1 MHLPTE
7 GPAMKIVDS
16 CQDRLH
22 QAGWSTGEW
31 TFILVNRA
39 LVWLVT
45 CTRAGHLVKAT
56 SPTQAG
62 AWEEACRQAEA
73 LGMLPG

>member
-1 MHLPTE
+1 MNP
-7 GPAMKIVDS
+7 VDL

-22 QAGWSTGEW
+22 SAGWSVGEC

-45 CTRAGHLVKAT
+45 CTRAGHTLRAT
-56 SPTQAG
+56 VPTQAE

-73 LGMLPG
+73 LGMLKGSP

>member
-1 MHLPTE
+1 
-7 GPAMKIVDS
+7 MKTTIDH

-22 QAGWSTGEW
+22 AARWSLGEC

-45 CTRAGHLVKAT
+45 CTRGAHMVRTTAA
-56 SPTQAG
+56 TQAE

-73 LGMLPG
+73 LGMLETEGKSP